1 MVPELTYNFSMKAT
15 IYIETSVPSYYC
27 DSRPELAADIARTK
41 QWWDEERQDYEC
53 FISEVVLGELAEGI
67 YPSRERL

>member
-1 MVPELTYNFSMKAT
+1 MKAT